1 MDMEMDVY
9 LCVTICLF
17 YDQYWTIQFV
27 LCLYTCIFVHIRT
40 QTSVFLKMTVP
51 F

>member
-27 LCLYTCIFVHIRT
+27 LCIHVYLSI
-40 QTSVFLKMTVP
+40 SELKQAYS
-51 F
+51 

>member
-17 YDQYWTIQFV
+17 YDQYCP
-27 LCLYTCIFVHIRT
+27 L
-40 QTSVFLKMTVP
+40 SVYMYICPYQNSNKRIPKNDSALLI
-51 F
+51 